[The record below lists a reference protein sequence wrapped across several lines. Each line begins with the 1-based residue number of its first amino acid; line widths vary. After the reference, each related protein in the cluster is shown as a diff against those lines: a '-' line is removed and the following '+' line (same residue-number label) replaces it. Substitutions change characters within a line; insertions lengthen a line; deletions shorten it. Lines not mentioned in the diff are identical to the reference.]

1 MVPVHCSIVHDMYFN
16 ETITSICVIYLT
28 DIQNP
33 TFDMPLTISEKS
45 PSQAL
50 KEFQDRAVDCA
61 TDQRIVAS
69 HDSSTVLRAMFRM
82 LKSGNFNLQA
92 KPDVTF
98 SDEAEID
105 TEGLTREQCHMV
117 MAALRD
123 GKGDIRL
130 FEGVIGHLLP
140 IHNELYLASK
150 YFEYAGKLI
159 ADAHY

>member
-1 MVPVHCSIVHDMYFN
+1 MICILMRQLPVSVF
-16 ETITSICVIYLT
+16 IYLT

-33 TFDMPLTISEKS
+33 IFDMPLTISQKL

-50 KEFQDRAVDCA
+50 KEFQDRAVVCA

-98 SDEAEID
+98 SDEAGID
-105 TEGLTREQCHMV
+105 AEGLTRELCHMV

-130 FEGVIGHLLP
+130 
-140 IHNELYLASK
+140 
-150 YFEYAGKLI
+150 
-159 ADAHY
+159 